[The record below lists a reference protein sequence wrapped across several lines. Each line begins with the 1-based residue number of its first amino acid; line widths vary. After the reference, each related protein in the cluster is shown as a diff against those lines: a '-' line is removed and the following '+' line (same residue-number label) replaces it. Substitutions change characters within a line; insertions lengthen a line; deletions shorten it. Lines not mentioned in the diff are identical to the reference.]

1 MAGLLYW
8 RRMVAER
15 GSGMLG
21 DLRRLGVVAVLVALA
36 LAGVRPAWAEK
47 RVALVIG
54 NAAYPTSPLANP
66 VNDARAMAAKLKD
79 VGFEV
84 LLRENA
90 TKAQMED
97 AIGLFGEKLSADAT
111 GLMFYAGHGMQ
122 VNGRNYLV
130 PVDARIASE
139 QRVKLETVD
148 AEVVLDQMAAAKA
161 RVSLVIL
168 DACRNNPFERR
179 WRGGSSGLA
188 TMNAPEGTLVAY
200 ATAPGKV
207 AADGEERNGLYTGE
221 LLKVL
226 GEPGL
231 PVEEVFKRVRVAVS
245 RASNGGQ
252 TPWEAS
258 SLTGDLYF
266 VPKGGAVAAPSPSPS
281 SSPVPV
287 DADAMTCEALKG
299 SGSAGAFEE
308 YLRQFPNGQCVPY
321 VRVRLADLTPK
332 PQSQPQPQQVA
343 VTSPPPRRDFAV
355 GEGVRDC
362 DGCPEVVVVPAG
374 NFMMGSDD
382 EGPVR
387 RVTIPRPF
395 AVGKYEVTQAEY
407 EAVMGNNPSAF
418 KKPRNPVENVSWD
431 DAREF
436 IRKLNAKVSP
446 VARASTGGDGPYR
459 LLTESEWEY
468 AARAGTTT
476 DYWWGDEASHEH
488 ANYGEE
494 ECCGGTARGRDRW
507 EGTSPVGSF
516 PANAFGL
523 HDMHG
528 NVGEWVQDCW
538 NDDYSGAPTDGS
550 AWVTGDCNQRVLRGG
565 SWYDVP
571 WDLRSALRGG
581 NDTGDRIVSIGFR
594 LARTLP

>member
-1 MAGLLYW
+1 MTGD
-8 RRMVAER
+8 
-15 GSGMLG
+15 GM
-21 DLRRLGVVAVLVALA
+21 RRLGVVAVLAMAAVL
-36 LAGVRPAWAEK
+36 LAGARPAHAEK

-54 NAAYPTSPLANP
+54 NSAYPASPLDNP
-66 VNDARAMAAKLKD
+66 VNDARAMAAKLKS

-97 AIGLFGEKLSADAT
+97 AIGLFGEKLAADAT

-122 VNGRNYLV
+122 VNGRNFLV
-130 PVDARIASE
+130 PVDAKIGSE

-179 WRGGSSGLA
+179 WRGGSAGLA
-188 TMNAPEGTLVAY
+188 TMNAPEGTLIAY

-207 AADGEERNGLYTGE
+207 ADDGADKNGLYTGE

-245 RASNGGQ
+245 RASNGSQ

-266 VPKGGAVAAPSPSPS
+266 VPKGSTVTVAPPA
-281 SSPVPV
+281 PVPV

-299 SGSAGAFEE
+299 SGSAAAFEE
-308 YLRQFPNGQCVPY
+308 YLRQFPRGQCVSY
-321 VRVRLADLTPK
+321 ARVRLADLAPK
-332 PQSQPQPQQVA
+332 PQQVA
-343 VTSPPPRRDFAV
+343 VVTPPSPSPQPGNFPPGKVF
-355 GEGVRDC
+355 RDC
-362 DGCPEVVVVPAG
+362 ADCPDMVVVPSG
-374 NFMMGSDD
+374 SFTMGSPESEPERRST
-382 EGPVR
+382 EGPQH
-387 RVTIPRPF
+387 RVTIPRSF
-395 AVGKYEVTQAEY
+395 AVGKYEVTQGEW
-407 EAVMGNNPSAF
+407 EAVMGGNPADF
-418 KKPRNPVENVSWD
+418 KGSRNPVEMVNWEEAQDFV
-431 DAREF
+431 R
-436 IRKLNAKVSP
+436 RLNAKVRS
-446 VARASTGGDGPYR
+446 VVQVSTGGDGPYR
-459 LLTESEWEY
+459 LLSESEWEY

-476 DYWWGDEASHEH
+476 PFHTGSTITPEQ
-488 ANYGEE
+488 ANFDGNYTYNGSST
-494 ECCGGTARGRDRW
+494 GTYRGK
-507 EGTSPVGSF
+507 TVTVGSF
-516 PANAFGL
+516 SGNAFGL

-528 NVGEWVQDCW
+528 NVWEWVQDCW
-538 NDDYSGAPTDGS
+538 NDGYSGAPTDGS
-550 AWVTGDCNQRVLRGG
+550 ARTTLDCSWRVIRGG
-565 SWYDVP
+565 SWGHYPVV
-571 WDLRSALRGG
+571 LRSASRNRDVPGYRVV
-581 NDTGDRIVSIGFR
+581 NIGFR